1 MGERRRSLD
10 PETASALLAVDESQS
25 ARCTWGGRR
34 RATTTAAAR
43 ARLQRH
49 LDWHPVLF
57 SDKLDES
64 VVCAKFIFQAHTLA
78 LAFSSSSSTP
88 TR

>member
-1 MGERRRSLD
+1 MGERRRST
-10 PETASALLAVDESQS
+10 PKRPALYWLLTRVGLRAVL
-25 ARCTWGGRR
+25 G
-34 RATTTAAAR
+34 AADAALPPLPPR

-64 VVCAKFIFQAHTLA
+64 VVCAKFIFQTLA
-78 LAFSSSSSTP
+78 LAFSSSSSSSTP